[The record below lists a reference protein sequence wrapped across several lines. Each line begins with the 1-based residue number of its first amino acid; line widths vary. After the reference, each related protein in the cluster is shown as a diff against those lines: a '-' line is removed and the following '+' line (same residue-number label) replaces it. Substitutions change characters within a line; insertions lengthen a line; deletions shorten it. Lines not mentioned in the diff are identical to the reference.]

1 MQKIFLF
8 TLLVTVNQ
16 ILTAQSTPDENDNIV
31 ISKSIKVFTFV
42 KGNDAHPVQIK
53 EEDNKTYVCNSF
65 RTNTPIVKFYNDI
78 ESIDGVDIY
87 IEDNKKTNRII
98 PKYEDYNSKGIFY
111 SDQHMCYFELPF
123 VKKGSTSQVVFK
135 KTTLDPQYFT
145 SVFFIDD
152 KKILEQEVTLI
163 VPSWMQLDIKEYN
176 FKQYNVHKS
185 VTAGADK
192 TVYTFSMTNM
202 TAVSHEEAAPG
213 LTYFAPHILV
223 MCKSAQPKENKYV
236 YFNTVKGQYDW
247 YRKLILEIGNDK
259 NIIKDK
265 TLEIVKGLS
274 TDEEKVKTIFQW
286 VQDNIRYI
294 AFENG
299 IAGFKPEKAQEVF
312 RKKYGDCKGMANLLT
327 EMLLSIGLDARRCW
341 IGTKHIAYDYSTPSL
356 SVDNHMISAWINK
369 DKPVYLDATEKYI
382 GFGEVAER
390 IQGRQILIENG
401 EQYKLDKVPVA
412 TYLQNTA
419 TESRKFSVDG
429 NNLKG
434 HVVQV
439 WKGEN
444 KEWMLSGLNEIK
456 QDNQENA
463 LKQFLSGG
471 KQDYEISNLKITNIV
486 DYNSNLK
493 VEYDVLWKNVL
504 TVFDKEI
511 YLNADNRHNLE
522 NYTIDIE
529 KRKLPY
535 WLPFKNNLLLETE
548 IQLPEGKTIS
558 NLPERLDIK
567 QAGYAFR
574 ASYNKEPGKIVY
586 KNEIILNQTE
596 INPDHFEQWNKDIK
610 QLSNFYNQQIVLTL
624 TQK

>member
-1 MQKIFLF
+1 M
-8 TLLVTVNQ
+8 NQ